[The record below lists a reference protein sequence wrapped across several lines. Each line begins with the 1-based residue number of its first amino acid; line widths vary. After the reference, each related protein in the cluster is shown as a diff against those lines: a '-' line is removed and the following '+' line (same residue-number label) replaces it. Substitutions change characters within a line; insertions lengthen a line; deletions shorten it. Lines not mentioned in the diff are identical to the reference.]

1 MVHRIRILSYNTR
14 KRQWEESA
22 VKDILNMYTVSCMA
36 WRIDSLYL
44 VSSSLCGGVELFET
58 VAKYKIFQIIIIID

>member
-1 MVHRIRILSYNTR
+1 MHYRIRILSYNSR

-22 VKDILNMYTVSCMA
+22 VKDILNMYTVSLMA

-58 VAKYKIFQIIIIID
+58 VAK